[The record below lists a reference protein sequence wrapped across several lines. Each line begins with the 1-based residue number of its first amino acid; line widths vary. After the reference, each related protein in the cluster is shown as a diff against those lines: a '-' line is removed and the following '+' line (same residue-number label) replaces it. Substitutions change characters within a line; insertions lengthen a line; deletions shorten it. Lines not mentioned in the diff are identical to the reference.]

1 MPDVL
6 SVILHL
12 IILREGLSFEAARQ
26 LASPTSC
33 CLCPLQCWGYRHAC
47 GHTWLYMASSVLNS
61 DPCVCTT
68 STLTRW
74 VISRARV
81 YPFFSW
87 WPAGWF
93 LPSCCHS
100 STRFCVI
107 QRGEIP
113 ACFNFYCCLQMFGTF
128 CNNVWIV
135 ASMCCSYKIKTL
147 EFCWWLHRSC
157 RLLWDYCCLHNVE
170 SNLWRE
176 DAFPVV

>member
-1 MPDVL
+1 MSCLLFCTLLFWERVCPL
-6 SVILHL
+6 
-12 IILREGLSFEAARQ
+12 RQ
-26 LASPTSC
+26 LGSWQVLHPVVSALYSVGVT
-33 CLCPLQCWGYRHAC
+33 HAC
-47 GHTWLYMASSVLNS
+47 SHTWLYMASRVLNS
-61 DPCVCTT
+61 GPCACTT
-68 STLTRW
+68 SALTHW

-81 YPFFSW
+81 YRFFSW

-113 ACFNFYCCLQMFGTF
+113 ACFSFYCCLQMFGTF